1 MVNTIIISVLKILD
15 NFLLTTKTI
24 LVQKNKALFAALT
37 VTLSQFMFYFV
48 ISKVIEQNSMYINLY
63 VSIASGIGSYFAMKV
78 NDKLSKEK
86 MYFNTITYKN
96 KEDVIE
102 LCEFLK
108 QNKVKYIVTDG
119 YNRDWTTSMVVQ
131 IFAQTKNESKLIDK
145 FIDDKNKK
153 YLREVIK

>member
-1 MVNTIIISVLKILD
+1 MLNTIIISVLKILD

-153 YLREVIK
+153 YLREVVK

>member
-1 MVNTIIISVLKILD
+1 
-15 NFLLTTKTI
+15 
-24 LVQKNKALFAALT
+24 
-37 VTLSQFMFYFV
+37 
-48 ISKVIEQNSMYINLY
+48 
-63 VSIASGIGSYFAMKV
+63 
-78 NDKLSKEK
+78 

-153 YLREVIK
+153 YLREVVK